1 MNTRVQ
7 DNLPRTN
14 NNLEGWHNRFSSM
27 FTHAHPS
34 IWTFLD
40 ILNRESS
47 YNHLTMAQILAG
59 AVPPPQKRPYREVNN
74 RLQSL
79 VQGYNSNNVINFLR
93 GISFNLALQ

>member
-14 NNLEGWHNRFSSM
+14 NNLEGWHNR
-27 FTHAHPS
+27 S